1 MKSCY
6 LTVFKTI
13 IVTSQELH
21 SLGYFSNQGSASG
34 YHSKKHFKN
43 PLYQQ
48 LRWIEISFILTQS
61 AGSFQGTNLRNCE
74 DFKRDLIFYQ

>member
-13 IVTSQELH
+13 IVTFQEPR
-21 SLGYFSNQGSASG
+21 SLGYFSNQGLASR
-34 YHSKKHFKN
+34 YHSEKYFKN

-48 LRWIEISFILTQS
+48 LRQKLLLYYHNQQ
-61 AGSFQGTNLRNCE
+61 AV
-74 DFKRDLIFYQ
+74 FKAQI